1 MRKLLYLTPFLLIGG
16 YFLVNCSK
24 QPVTSKVNQA
34 RLILSELRGGDF
46 THAGDK
52 EAIDMMITKVKQD
65 FPEVLKGNCLDVGS
79 GFGGTADYLV
89 KNGFEHV
96 WGVDIDPAVI
106 DFAKAKYKSVEFL
119 AIDAASLSLKFSK
132 DFFCFTY
139 LFNVLYA
146 IEDKVQ
152 ALKQLAKV
160 SKPGAILMIFDY
172 SITDNNEPIL
182 DLVGKPMRP
191 IDTKKI
197 KRQLYESGW
206 EVLETRD
213 LSEMFIVWYE
223 QLLQK
228 LEEKKHEIK
237 GNFLEQDIA
246 KFSATYLHILHQLR
260 NKSLGGILIYAKRI

>member
-1 MRKLLYLTPFLLIGG
+1 MNKLLYFVPLFLIGA
-16 YFLVNCSK
+16 YFLINSSK
-24 QPVTSKVNQA
+24 PITPEVVQA

-52 EAIDMMITKVKQD
+52 EAVDMVIAKIHQD
-65 FPEVLKGNCLDVGS
+65 FPEIQNEKCLDVGC

-89 KNGFEHV
+89 KNGFKYV

-106 DFAKAKYKSVEFL
+106 DYAKTKYKGIEFL
-119 AIDAASLSLKFSK
+119 NSDAASLSLKFEK
-132 DFFCFTY
+132 DFFSFVY

-146 IEDKVQ
+146 IEDKVL

-172 SITDNNEPIL
+172 SITDHNEPIL

-206 EVLETRD
+206 EVLEIRD
-213 LSEMFIVWYE
+213 LRETFIMWYE

-228 LEEKKHEIK
+228 LEAKKQEVK
-237 GNFLEQDIA
+237 EQFLEKDIA

-260 NKSLGGILIYAKRI
+260 NKSLGGVLIYAKRI

>member
-16 YFLVNCSK
+16 YLLINYSK
-24 QPVTSKVNQA
+24 PVASKVNQA

-52 EAIDMMITKVKQD
+52 EAVDMVIAKIKQD
-65 FPEVLKGNCLDVGS
+65 FPEILKGNCLDVGC

-106 DFAKAKYKSVEFL
+106 NFAKAKYEGIEFL
-119 AIDAASLSLKFSK
+119 TLDAASLSLKFEK
-132 DFFCFTY
+132 EFFSFAY

-152 ALKQLAKV
+152 TLKQLAKV

-172 SITDNNEPIL
+172 SITDNNEPLL

-213 LSEMFIVWYE
+213 LSETFIVWYE

-228 LEEKKHEIK
+228 LEEKKYEIK